1 MSNVQL
7 LDKTRKINKFLHNV
21 NSDKVVLSDICT
33 VFCDI
38 LGSDVLLLGSDGKVL
53 GSGTVAGIAELKELL
68 SSNIGSYVDAGFNER
83 LLSVLS
89 TKENVNLETLG
100 FAYGTGGYKALITPV
115 DIAGERL
122 GTVFTYKT
130 GSDYGIDDIILCE
143 YGAAV
148 IGLEMMRDKGEESAL
163 RERNAQAARDAAGA
177 LSDSEGR
184 ALLLLL
190 ENLPDGEGT
199 LVTSRIADEAGMTRS
214 VIVNTVKKL
223 DGAGIFEARSAGMKG
238 TRIRVVNNAI
248 YEEAENLKRGKIP
261 G

>member
-1 MSNVQL
+1 MGNVEL
-7 LDKTRKINKFLHNV
+7 LDKTRKINKILHNGSSGRV
-21 NSDKVVLSDICT
+21 AFNDICS

-38 LGSDVLLLGSDGKVL
+38 LSSNVIVLDRAGRVL
-53 GSGTVAGIAELKELL
+53 GACSLPEIEELRELIR
-68 SSNIGSYVDAGFNER
+68 NEKDSYVDAGFNER
-83 LLSVLS
+83 LLNVLS

-223 DGAGIFEARSAGMKG
+223 DGAGIIEARSSGMKG